1 MREITVTIND
11 DDIKRQLNLFIGD
24 DRMSAEIALR
34 YLLDEFDFDLEEL
47 LKASSMG
54 MSILVLKSEWRFDS
68 FQKKA

>member
-47 LKASSMG
+47 LNVEA
-54 MSILVLKSEWRFDS
+54 
-68 FQKKA
+68 